1 MGVFTPSQISPNRP
15 AYGDRDHHMMV
26 TPRAD
31 DRLESAPYP
40 PLDLELVLGSLA
52 PLPPYSVLLGIC
64 EDGLPLLLDFKNPA
78 SGSIL
83 LLGDPQ
89 QANRPL
95 LRSLLASAV
104 LLNTA
109 EEVQL
114 YLITAEGEAF
124 AEFQEVPGAMEII
137 SPYDDAA
144 LELVWY
150 FACRAK
156 EQDCSR
162 QSRGVEVL
170 LIEDLAV
177 FVTQLDPQGRRELDW
192 LVTAGS
198 QVGSWVIGGHD
209 AAGFGEINDPLLAA
223 FRTQLIGIADAKQ
236 PEVLSRF
243 AEEIN
248 DELVPGAQYSARISG
263 EFVRFWLPRYTFVA
277 QPEKRVVK
285 GTTR

>member
-1 MGVFTPSQISPNRP
+1 MGVFTPSPILPNRP
-15 AYGDRDHHMMV
+15 VYDDRDHHLKV
-26 TPRAD
+26 TARPD
-31 DRLESAPYP
+31 DRLEWASYSG
-40 PLDLELVLGSLA
+40 LDLESVLGSLA

-78 SGSIL
+78 PGSIL
-83 LLGDPQ
+83 LLGDPKQ
-89 QANRPL
+89 VNRPL

-109 EEVQL
+109 EEVQI
-114 YLITAEGEAF
+114 YLITAEGAAF
-124 AEFQEVPGAMEII
+124 AEFQEVPGALEII
-137 SPYDDAA
+137 SPYEDAA

-156 EQDCSR
+156 EQDCGR

-170 LIEDLAV
+170 LIEDLEL
-177 FVTQLDPQGRRELDW
+177 FVSQLDPQGRKELEW
-192 LVTAGS
+192 LVTEGS
-198 QVGSWVIGGHD
+198 QVGSWVIGSQD
-209 AAGFGEINDPLLAA
+209 AARFGEINEPLLAA
-223 FRTQLIGIADAKQ
+223 FRTQLIGIGDLKR
-236 PEVLSRF
+236 PEVFTRF
-243 AEEIN
+243 VEEVQ